1 VTLLVT
7 TPLFGALPFVGED
20 ASRALRQDENDT
32 QERERGTLGGALGW
46 TDVVTQWV
54 ADSLVT
60 PSSPESTSS
69 LRKPGCG
76 SARASA
82 GLGGARRQIGGVDAN
97 RSMASRAGDLAPEST
112 RTPPTA
118 CSAPPA
124 A

>member
-1 VTLLVT
+1 M
-7 TPLFGALPFVGED
+7 G
-20 ASRALRQDENDT
+20 
-32 QERERGTLGGALGW
+32 GTLGGALGW

-69 LRKPGCG
+69 LRKPVRG
-76 SARASA
+76 SVRASA
-82 GLGGARRQIGGVDAN
+82 SLGGARGQIGGVDAN
-97 RSMASRAGDLAPEST
+97 RSMASRAGAFAGGTLALEST